1 MKPITFKN
9 MERLLD
15 SFICI
20 FSFFG
25 QRLLFLFFR
34 CSLVASVL
42 AWLLR
47 PRELRVWWCPRF
59 SSSAK
64 GARRCAVLAR
74 SGLVLAAAV
83 ASALSLALFSLCAGF
98 LSLVRWLRRP
108 KVVPFVRIFGLAL
121 ILS

>member
-1 MKPITFKN
+1 MSLQCAVAHTHTQLSFSVVVKKCSPRIFRSTF
-9 MERLLD
+9 
-15 SFICI
+15 
-20 FSFFG
+20 
-25 QRLLFLFFR
+25 
-34 CSLVASVL
+34 
-42 AWLLR
+42 
-47 PRELRVWWCPRF
+47 
-59 SSSAK
+59 
-64 GARRCAVLAR
+64 AVLAR